1 MTTTAGTEQLMSD
14 IMAFKVKGFTSTES
28 SDPGSED
35 TSPAGMALRSLIGD
49 ELANQIFGSGGEA
62 EGMAANGTITLNGES
77 VDVSFVQSLVSMGI
91 ATEDD
96 DGNETYQPVEIISV
110 EVSE

>member
-1 MTTTAGTEQLMSD
+1 MS
-14 IMAFKVKGFTSTES
+14 FKVKDFTSAES